1 MNEPVFYDDIK
12 YYWEDWKMNIKIRPA
27 ILLGELVLG
36 AVAYFALVLGF
47 ETVAGAA
54 VGGICATLPKL
65 VESEEHGS

>member
-1 MNEPVFYDDIK
+1 MT
-12 YYWEDWKMNIKIRPA
+12 MNIKIRPA

-36 AVAYFALVLGF
+36 LVAYFALVLGF

-65 VESEEHGS
+65 VESEEKGV

>member
-1 MNEPVFYDDIK
+1 
-12 YYWEDWKMNIKIRPA
+12 MNIKIRPA

-36 AVAYFALVLGF
+36 AVAYVALVMGF

-65 VESEEHGS
+65 VESEEKGS